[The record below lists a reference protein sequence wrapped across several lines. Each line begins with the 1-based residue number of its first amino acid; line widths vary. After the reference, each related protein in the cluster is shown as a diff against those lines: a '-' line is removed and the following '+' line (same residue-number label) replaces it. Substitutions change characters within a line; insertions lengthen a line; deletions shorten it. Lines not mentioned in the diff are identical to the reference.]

1 MTTVTPC
8 RFLKH
13 THVCVIYMW
22 YIFTFLKQSG
32 IIRLRIY
39 KFFHLKL
46 YHAQLSMPVIPIE
59 NIICVDYMVSHYIA
73 MLIAHMYYAVL
84 SSSTYVTEH
93 GTYSLMGAGESRH

>member
-1 MTTVTPC
+1 
-8 RFLKH
+8 
-13 THVCVIYMW
+13 
-22 YIFTFLKQSG
+22 
-32 IIRLRIY
+32 
-39 KFFHLKL
+39 
-46 YHAQLSMPVIPIE
+46 MPVIPIE